1 MYDLFNQPAEPQS
14 MPQFN
19 GSDYTPELDHARLGK
34 QITDI
39 YNLMEDGKWRTL
51 REIEQATGHP
61 QASCSAQLRHLRKER
76 FGAHQVNKQRR
87 ETEPAEKGVF
97 EYQLIAN
104 KVTS

>member
-14 MPQFN
+14 IPHFN

-61 QASCSAQLRHLRKER
+61 QASCSAQLRNLRKSR
-76 FGAHQVNKQRR
+76 FGGHLVNKRR
-87 ETEPAEKGVF
+87 RPSTDLDRGIF
-97 EYQLIAN
+97 EYQLVVVSN
-104 KVTS
+104 S